1 MPRRTSV
8 RGRPRRSKRNPSMS
22 WGTLPEFPAFKAHVE
37 AALDEDDE
45 PVMGPPGDVYHMEL
59 VGKDIASAKLALKTL
74 FSTGTPVAFEQ
85 FEGKHGKFG
94 LRFQDLVS
102 LHKFILALLTVS
114 ELEAEEL
121 GEHPDGTPMDS
132 GGDGPGDLASSIMGT
147 LGYEWV

>member
-1 MPRRTSV
+1 MGTLPEL
-8 RGRPRRSKRNPSMS
+8 S

-37 AALDEDDE
+37 TAVDEDGD

-59 VGKDIASAKLALKTL
+59 VGRDKESAKMALKTL

-85 FEGKHGKFG
+85 FEGQHGKFG

-114 ELEAEEL
+114 EMEAE
-121 GEHPDGTPMDS
+121 EHPDGTPMDS
-132 GGDGPGDLASSIMGT
+132 GGDGPGDLASSIMYT